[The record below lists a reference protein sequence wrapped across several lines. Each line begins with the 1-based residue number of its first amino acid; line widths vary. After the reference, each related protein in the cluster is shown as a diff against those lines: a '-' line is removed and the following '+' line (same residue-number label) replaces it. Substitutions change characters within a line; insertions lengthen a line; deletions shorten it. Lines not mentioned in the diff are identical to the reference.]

1 MADIAFEKDL
11 SVAGCPRHYIM
22 RSSWVIDEGH
32 NFVKTMNGL
41 SDRVADP
48 EDGLEQVTVVDDQL
62 GRLTFTR
69 DMAEAV
75 FHVLDTRAPLRHL
88 RLHRLRRR
96 EVLGGHR
103 PRRLR
108 GRQRQRREGRAG
120 VDRRLLRERRG
131 SHHAAPGPLRVRP
144 VQA

>member
-22 RSSWVIDEGH
+22 HSSWVIGEGH
-32 NFVKTMNGL
+32 NFVKTMKGL
-41 SDRVADP
+41 SDSIADP
-48 EDGLEQVTVVDDQL
+48 DDKLDKITVVDDRL
-62 GRLTFTR
+62 GRPTFTR
-69 DMAEAV
+69 DVAGAV
-75 FHVLDTRAPLRHL
+75 FHVLGTRPLWHL
-88 RLHRLRRR
+88 RLHRFGRR
-96 EVLGGHR
+96 EELGGHR

-131 SHHAAPGPLRVRP
+131 SHHTAPGPLRTRP